1 MIGVC
6 INKIDVKLCLSWEM
20 GQGKLIGDLETSM
33 EAIYNG
39 AHPDERR

>member
-20 GQGKLIGDLETSM
+20 GQRKFTEDLETSM
-33 EAIYNG
+33 EANYNG
-39 AHPDERR
+39 THPDERR